1 MLRLGCNIYGSAT
14 RNTGIGNKQLIIS
27 IVLFVGQEAV
37 TAVAAGD
44 VKPSEQGKYPVKQ
57 QEAAA
62 KPPAP
67 ARPLP
72 KSAVPVVNSEVR
84 VR

>member
-1 MLRLGCNIYGSAT
+1 
-14 RNTGIGNKQLIIS
+14 
-27 IVLFVGQEAV
+27 LFGVQEAV

-57 QEAAA
+57 QQEAAAA
-62 KPPAP
+62 KPSAP
-67 ARPLP
+67 TRPLP

-84 VR
+84 EGFKLPVLLIQNAFAL

>member
-1 MLRLGCNIYGSAT
+1 M
-14 RNTGIGNKQLIIS
+14 
-27 IVLFVGQEAV
+27 FVVQEAV